1 MSKVKTPQEKKAKSL
16 KLDRRNA
23 YHENPAASRKGIARG
38 KQRAHM
44 NERRTATQVLNE
56 LRGQV
61 ADEDH
66 ASEAELSV
74 KVKVA
79 IARGKGFKKQS
90 DIPLELMVE
99 RKKIRR
105 ARREKKKT
113 SD

>member
-1 MSKVKTPQEKKAKSL
+1 MSKIKTPQEKKAKSL

-44 NERRTATQVLNE
+44 NERRSASQTLNE
-56 LRGQV
+56 LRGRRV
-61 ADEDH
+61 DDDD
-66 ASEAELSV
+66 ASDAELSV

-79 IARGKGFKKQS
+79 ISRGKGFKKQS
-90 DIPLELMVE
+90 DIPLKQMIE
-99 RKKIRR
+99 RKQTWR